1 MFRRNKRFTAA
12 ICFALCLTFVFAPQ
26 AVAAAPSDSGKTE
39 IMPLME
45 YINDADY
52 AFEIANGRAI
62 MYAMVRGQSA
72 TTTKCEVTVE
82 LQKKGLLFWNTVE
95 TWTTTENNRSAE
107 LDVSCAVT
115 AGETYRMIA
124 TVTVWSGNDSETQT
138 MTSDTL
144 KA

>member
-1 MFRRNKRFTAA
+1 MIGKKGSLVV
-12 ICFALCLTFVFAPQ
+12 ALGIAFCLMAVQVPQ
-26 AVAAAPSDSGKTE
+26 AKAAAPFDSGETK

-52 AFEIANGRAI
+52 AFEITDGKAI
-62 MYAMVRGQSA
+62 MYAMVRGQST

-95 TWTTTENNRSAE
+95 TWTATENSRSAE

-115 AGETYRMIA
+115 AGEAYRMVA
-124 TVTVWSGNDSETQT
+124 TVTVWSGTDSETKT
-138 MTSDTL
+138 MTSDSI